1 MSVTLDNVPGL
12 NGGDNMPGVGTTI
25 WGIPKADLQTI
36 RTPGADGVTIEQA
49 HVPKPGKGFYA
60 FYNSLESGELKSS
73 MKGGI
78 DGRYQQQ
85 DYSGFIPGIR
95 AVVLSILRKAQNVE
109 MLWIAKLPNGTKIQ
123 LGDDIYPA
131 YMSVE
136 TSTGKAGGDE
146 VSGSKINIKSY
157 GIATLLYDAEI
168 PLKPFA
174 AFTGVAKIA
183 IGNPGA
189 TGDTLVLSVISAEG
203 GGVFNI
209 GAFTHSGSEDAA
221 GIATALAAGINTLTG
236 THGFT
241 AVATDNEVAVTVP
254 PTSFSTYDG
263 FRLEADIDGAITL
276 VSTLLEQTF

>member
-12 NGGDNMPGVGTTI
+12 NGGDNMPGTGTTI
-25 WGIPKADLQTI
+25 WGIPKADLQI
-36 RTPGADGVTIEQA
+36 VRTPGADGVTIQLA

-168 PLKPFA
+168 PLRPSG
-174 AFTGVAKIA
+174 AFTGSALLAV
-183 IGNPGA
+183 GEPGT
-189 TGDTLVLSVISAEG
+189 TGDTLDLFVRSAEG
-203 GGVFNI
+203 GEVQI
-209 GAFTHSGSEDAA
+209 GTFTHGGSEDAA
-221 GIATALAAGINTLTG
+221 GVATALAASINSGTG

-241 AVATDNEVAVTVP
+241 AVATDNEVAVTAP
-254 PTSFSTYDG
+254 AGSDTTYDG

>member
-95 AVVLSILRKAQNVE
+95 AVVLSVLRKAQNVE

-168 PLKPFA
+168 PLKPTA
-174 AFTGVAKIA
+174 AFTGTALIR
-183 IGNPGA
+183 IGEAGT
-189 TGDTLVLSVISAEG
+189 TGDTVELFVRSAEG
-203 GGVFNI
+203 GEVKI
-209 GAFTHSGSEDAA
+209 ATFTHGGSEDAPA
-221 GIATALAAGINTLTG
+221 IATALAGDINGGTS

-241 AVATDNEVAVTVP
+241 ASATDNEVAVTVP
-254 PTSFSTYDG
+254 PGSDTTYDG